1 MEIHRPGAKPLTAEQ
16 GQMLAKARATL
27 HRKAIGGG
35 LEPDNVRAIVTA
47 LRTRPE
53 VGHAV
58 LQLLFEEVSQ
68 LPEGQRL
75 LRFDD

>member
-16 GQMLAKARATL
+16 GQMLAVARATL
-27 HRKAIGGG
+27 HRNAVSGG
-35 LEPDNVRAIVTA
+35 LDQDDVRAIARA
-47 LRTRPE
+47 LRARLE